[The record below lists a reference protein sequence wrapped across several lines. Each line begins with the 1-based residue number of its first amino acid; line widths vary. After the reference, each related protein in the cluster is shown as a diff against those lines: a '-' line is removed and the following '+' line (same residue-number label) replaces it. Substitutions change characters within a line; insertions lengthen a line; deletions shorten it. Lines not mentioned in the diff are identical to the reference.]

1 MKKSYVWLL
10 SMLAAVLLAGCAMQK
25 GPAEQAAKAADAA
38 LAAVHDQAQKYV
50 PDQLQAVQAQVDGL
64 KDSLAKGDYKGVL
77 AAAPAVNTAISGL
90 KDAAAAK
97 QQEVEAALQKA
108 KDSWGS
114 MSTDVPK
121 MVDAISSRVDVL
133 SKSHHLPK
141 GVTKDSLA
149 AAKSSVESMKAA
161 LADASNAATSG
172 DYTTAMSKAQSV
184 KDQATQVMQS
194 LGMTS
199 GST

>member
-1 MKKSYVWLL
+1 MKKTSSVWILAL
-10 SMLAAVLLAGCAMQK
+10 LAAFALVGCAMQK
-25 GPAEQAAKAADAA
+25 GPAEQAVKGADAA
-38 LAAVHDQAQKYV
+38 LAAVRDQAQKYV
-50 PDQLQAVQAQVDGL
+50 PDQLQQVQSQLDAL
-64 KDSLAKGDYKGVL
+64 KDSLNKGDYKSVL
-77 AAAPAVNTAISGL
+77 AAAPALNTAISSL

-97 QQEVEAALQKA
+97 QSEVEAAVTKA
-108 KDSWGS
+108 KDSWSS
-114 MSTDVPK
+114 MSSDLPK

-149 AAKSSVESMKAA
+149 AAKSSVDTMKQG
-161 LADASNAATSG
+161 LSDATNAATSG
-172 DYTTAMSKAQSV
+172 DYATAASKGQAV

-199 GST
+199 S

>member
-1 MKKSYVWLL
+1 MKKL
-10 SMLAAVLLAGCAMQK
+10 SVSLLALLMAVALIGCAGQK
-25 GPAEQAAKAADAA
+25 APAEQAVKAADAA
-38 LAAVHDQAQKYV
+38 LAAIRDQAQKYV
-50 PDQLQAVQAQVDGL
+50 PDQLQAVQAQLDGL

-77 AAAPAVNTAISGL
+77 AAAPALNTAISTL

-97 QQEVEAALQKA
+97 EQEVEAALAKA
-108 KDSWGS
+108 KDAWGP

-121 MVDAISSRVDVL
+121 MVEAISSRVDVL

-149 AAKSSVESMKAA
+149 AAQSSVASMKSA
-161 LADASNAATSG
+161 LNDASTAATSG
-172 DYTTAMSKAQSV
+172 DYTTAMSKAQAV

-199 GST
+199 S